1 MSLVRP
7 LPPPTY
13 VRTLG
18 RILTGKERR
27 LKIGTGRVT
36 RIGTGRVAGTGTGTR
51 TYPWHGRALESMMI
65 LIWMRSQLFIF
76 ILCLSICL
84 SVSLYVSLSL
94 PLLICLP
101 LCLSLSLSASIS
113 IPHSPYL
120 PVPLPLSVPL
130 CVDPSVLLFIYLL
143 FCHILPVMSII
154 NLLCSPS
161 PQHLVWL

>member
-1 MSLVRP
+1 MYVPGPTSSSSNLRSDLRSHTDREREEIKDRDRESNKNRDREGGRDGDGDKDLPMTWESLGIYDDSDLNEVS
-7 LPPPTY
+7 
-13 VRTLG
+13 
-18 RILTGKERR
+18 
-27 LKIGTGRVT
+27 
-36 RIGTGRVAGTGTGTR
+36 
-51 TYPWHGRALESMMI
+51 ALYNYS
-65 LIWMRSQLFIF
+65 
-76 ILCLSICL
+76 LSICL
-84 SVSLYVSLSL
+84 SVSLYASLSL
-94 PLLICLP
+94 SLLICLP

-161 PQHLVWL
+161 PQHLV